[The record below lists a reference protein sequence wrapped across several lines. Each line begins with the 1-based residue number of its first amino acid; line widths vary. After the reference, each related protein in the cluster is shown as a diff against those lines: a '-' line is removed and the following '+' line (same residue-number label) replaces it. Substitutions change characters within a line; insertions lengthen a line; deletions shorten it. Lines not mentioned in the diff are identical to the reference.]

1 LETVAVADVAPEGGI
16 KRLSG
21 GSEALLIE
29 SGVGP
34 NLANAPDIAGPDVLD
49 VGCGTRKAEPDAL
62 GIDKSPGSVA
72 DIVWDLD
79 DYPWPL
85 ESGRFNRIY
94 LSHIIEH
101 VRDVMQTMAE
111 VHRVA
116 KAGASVFITTPHFS
130 SHNSYADP
138 THLRHLA
145 AASFDHLTGRDFDSF
160 TGAPFRFDVVSLEL
174 TFGGNFIL
182 DNLGR
187 ALARANLK
195 WYERHAAWI
204 FPALDIRCCLRAVK

>member
-1 LETVAVADVAPEGGI
+1 M
-16 KRLSG
+16 
-21 GSEALLIE
+21 EAE
-29 SGVGP
+29 HTRREQ
-34 NLANAPDIAGPDVLD
+34 VLD
-49 VGCGTRKAEPDAL
+49 VGCGTRKAEPHAV
-62 GIDKSPGSVA
+62 GIDKSSGSAA
-72 DIVWDLD
+72 DVVWDLD
-79 DYPWPL
+79 QYPWPL
-85 ESGRFNRIY
+85 ESGRFARVH

-101 VRDVMQTMAE
+101 VADVMKTMAE

-116 KAGASVFITTPHFS
+116 RPAADVFLTTPHFS

-145 AASFDHLTGRDFDSF
+145 ASSVEHLSGKDFASF
-160 TGAPFRFDVVSLEL
+160 TGAPFRFDVVSVEL

-204 FPALDIRCCLRAVK
+204 LPALDIRAHLRVVK